1 MDRRWLR
8 RAALWTRRGAAL
20 GLLVGSARFG
30 WAAVSWSLEHARA
43 APAVVNEESVERRER
58 DLAQAGDQ
66 RAAEAPE
73 PPQDAPPKAKAKA
86 KAKGKEAKRRSARRS
101 RDAEKRA
108 VRTLFVDLGP
118 PRSEV
123 FVDGVRV
130 GHTPYAGS
138 WSCKAG
144 DELRIHVLPRRGVP
158 IESRAAC
165 RDSMRA
171 VAGRNLDP
179 DEVASL
185 LGDPTLPSSVKDA
198 LRR

>member
-1 MDRRWLR
+1 MDRGWLHVAARW
-8 RAALWTRRGAAL
+8 ARRGAAL
-20 GLLVGSARFG
+20 GLLLGASRFTWTTGSWALQRVGSAVPAEDASALDRRG
-30 WAAVSWSLEHARA
+30 RPSPETPGGAPPDAGAPEESATARKQAAKPDEKKKAKSARA
-43 APAVVNEESVERRER
+43 SRRAPAKREIH
-58 DLAQAGDQ
+58 
-66 RAAEAPE
+66 
-73 PPQDAPPKAKAKA
+73 
-86 KAKGKEAKRRSARRS
+86 
-101 RDAEKRA
+101 
-108 VRTLFVDLGP
+108 TLFVDLGP

-144 DELRIHVLPRRGVP
+144 DEVRIHVLPRRGVP

-179 DEVASL
+179 DEVAAL
-185 LGDPTLPSSVKDA
+185 LADPTLPGSVKDA